1 VRSVLR
7 RRASAAALDAPSS
20 HNRPEDPIRIRSL
33 IDAIVAAILLLIA
46 LNAVLWHLVFP
57 DGLLENYT
65 FLRPSPLVGYE
76 LAGIIATALLLVTMS
91 AVSARALRGWR
102 AAAFG
107 GLLGMLTSLPA
118 QLLNFAVVRS
128 DPRREIFRVLWTV
141 ASWAITSAAIGW
153 FLNRR
158 NAAT

>member
-1 VRSVLR
+1 MQSLLC
-7 RRASAAALDAPSS
+7 RRASAGALDAPQS
-20 HNRPEDPIRIRSL
+20 HNRWEDPIRIRSL
-33 IDAIVAAILLLIA
+33 IEAIVAAILLLIA

-65 FLRPSPLVGYE
+65 FPRPSPMVGYE
-76 LAGIIATALLLVTMS
+76 VAGIVVTALLLVTVYT
-91 AVSARALRGWR
+91 VSARALQSRR

-107 GLLGMLTSLPA
+107 GLLGLLASLPA

-128 DPRREIFRVLWTV
+128 DPRREVFRVLWTV
-141 ASWAITSAAIGW
+141 ASWAITGSAIAW

-158 NAAT
+158 KATG